1 MRKEESSTRTADEAR
16 ILKFLSEQEGS
27 YPEPKLIEALFG
39 IKMSD
44 DELPTSEQDLARVQE
59 IRNILNRLVASKR
72 IYASVLED
80 PNTREEILNYS
91 SKGFFATP

>member
-1 MRKEESSTRTADEAR
+1 
-16 ILKFLSEQEGS
+16 
-27 YPEPKLIEALFG
+27 
-39 IKMSD
+39 MSD